1 MFRLVRRV
9 GDVGVDGG
17 GVVGEQLDAV
27 GEQAG
32 VLVGA
37 DGLGGRDVVEVFGGR
52 GEQIVRGPIG
62 GGDRGDQPGPGGI
75 GDDGL
80 GDAGT

>member
-1 MFRLVRRV
+1 M
-9 GDVGVDGG
+9 
-17 GVVGEQLDAV
+17 VGEQLDAV